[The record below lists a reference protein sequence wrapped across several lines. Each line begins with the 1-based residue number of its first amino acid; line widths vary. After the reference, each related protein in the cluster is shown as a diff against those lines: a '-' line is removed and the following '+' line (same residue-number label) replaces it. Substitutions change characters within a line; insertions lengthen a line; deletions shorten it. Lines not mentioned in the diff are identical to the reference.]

1 MFLQLRCVRLVCQ
14 ARYVAGFVIT
24 CMKESYLSEIRL
36 IFSVM
41 MIVRLYRRRGSFL
54 LRDQKEPKV
63 LINPAGAFAAQG
75 LPTLKNRERLFLLVY
90 AY

>member
-1 MFLQLRCVRLVCQ
+1 
-14 ARYVAGFVIT
+14 
-24 CMKESYLSEIRL
+24 
-36 IFSVM
+36 
-41 MIVRLYRRRGSFL
+41 MIIIIRLYRRRGSFL

-90 AY
+90 AYWKLVKARTQNRMRYRLWFKYKVKSTK